1 MKNYLETFV
10 GYTDGSLGI
19 YEYAAL
25 KNCNSLSTVSTPLCF
40 QSHFCNCSTDYRP
53 PQNSWFFIF
62 FLFNSFLFRE
72 CRKCSMVTYSWN
84 IWQFVVNCIWYM
96 TQDIF
101 LDVQAKLF
109 VPFQWKNLNDKY
121 VNTRKSLFMKLICHP
136 DSNFVV
142 FNKLPITLLLS
153 CLLSFKWAICI
164 YYFNLE
170 MVTKIYNSS
179 W

>member
-1 MKNYLETFV
+1 MPHSKIATHCQQCQRPCVFNPTSATAVLT
-10 GYTDGSLGI
+10 TDPHKT
-19 YEYAAL
+19 A
-25 KNCNSLSTVSTPLCF
+25 
-40 QSHFCNCSTDYRP
+40 D
-53 PQNSWFFIF
+53 
-62 FLFNSFLFRE
+62 FLFFSYLIRSFLG
-72 CRKCSMVTYSWN
+72 N
-84 IWQFVVNCIWYM
+84 VVNVPWWHTVEIFGNLLSIASDIWH
-96 TQDIF
+96 TTF
-101 LDVQAKLF
+101 LLDVQAKLF